1 MTNIL
6 NGGDSVTQSLGKLY
20 RSLGYSRYK
29 MSKFEEYDT
38 YASNKDFLISDRV
51 ITFTDVSG
59 KLLAM
64 KPDVTISIIKNT
76 DDDLGKI
83 HKMYYKENV
92 YRVSPASH
100 GFKEI
105 MQMGLECIGAVD
117 TYSLC
122 EVIIL
127 AAKSLNEISSNFCLD
142 ISHMGFVSAVL
153 SEAGFNSSEKANVLC
168 AIGEKNLPLLN
179 SICEEKSL
187 STNIKNA
194 IFALINIYGSI
205 ETVTPKLQKLC
216 INEEAKKS
224 LEELESLCDA
234 IKCTNLSGKVQIDF
248 SVVNDMNYYNGLV
261 FRGYIEGIPTG
272 VLSGGQYDK
281 LMAKMGK
288 KSKAVGFALYLDLLE
303 RLDTGKKE
311 YDADV
316 VIAYNSQTKP
326 SKVFSEAQ
334 KQIEAGKTVLC
345 LKNIPE
351 DIRYITK
358 IDFTKGDAENENC

>member
-1 MTNIL
+1 MTNML
-6 NGGDSVTQSLGKLY
+6 NGGDSVTASLGKLY
-20 RSLGYSRYK
+20 RGFGYSRYK

-38 YASNKDFLISDRV
+38 YAKNKDFLISDRV

-76 DDDLGKI
+76 DDDLEKI

-92 YRVSPASH
+92 YRVSPGSY

-105 MQMGLECIGAVD
+105 MQMGLECIGDVD
-117 TYSLC
+117 SYSLC

-127 AAKSLNEISSNFCLD
+127 AAKSLDVISPHFYLD
-142 ISHMGFVSAVL
+142 ISHMGFVSAIL
-153 SEAGFNSSEKANVLC
+153 SEAGFNSVQKADALC

-179 SICEEKSL
+179 SICTGIGLDENKTRAVL
-187 STNIKNA
+187 G
-194 IFALINIYGSI
+194 LVNIYGKV
-205 ETVTPKLQKLC
+205 EDVLDKLKGLC
-216 INEEAKKS
+216 INEEAKKA
-224 LEELESLCDA
+224 LYDIESLCEA
-234 IKCTNLSGKVQIDF
+234 LKCTNLSDRVQIDF

-281 LMAKMGK
+281 LMEKMGK

-303 RLDTGKKE
+303 RLDIAKKE
-311 YDADV
+311 YDADTIIV
-316 VIAYNSQTKP
+316 YDNRTAYSLVI
-326 SKVFSEAQ
+326 SEAQ
-334 KQIEAGKTVLC
+334 KQIETGKTVLC
-345 LKNIPE
+345 LKKVPA
-351 DIRYITK
+351 DIRYKTK
-358 IDFTKGDAENENC
+358 LDFTQGGSKNENC